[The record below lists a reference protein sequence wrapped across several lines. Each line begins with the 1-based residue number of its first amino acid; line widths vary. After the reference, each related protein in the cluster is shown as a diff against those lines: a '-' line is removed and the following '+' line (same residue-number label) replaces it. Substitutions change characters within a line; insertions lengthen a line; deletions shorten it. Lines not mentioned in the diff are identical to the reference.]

1 MEAIVIKRI
10 IKICIVLIS
19 VMPHLKG
26 QKLEYNNEKDLKAFK
41 FDEKNRTAPF
51 SYVGKRN
58 SEYETHGFET
68 LEYDLAENVPIPDD
82 ILCRKNIGIFVY
94 KVNNKSE
101 IEELIYNGDLDTL
114 VEQKIKQNIR
124 ETTHMYNLPS
134 SKTSEQ
140 FHWFIFPFSSDGGM
154 LDYSSCPN
162 AEKLKIEFHYDF
174 KLYFLTQNLRKI
186 LPEFKSLT
194 ILQVMGHFSEMSKKG
209 MLKYDKM

>member
-1 MEAIVIKRI
+1 M
-10 IKICIVLIS
+10 
-19 VMPHLKG
+19 
-26 QKLEYNNEKDLKAFK
+26 
-41 FDEKNRTAPF
+41 
-51 SYVGKRN
+51 
-58 SEYETHGFET
+58 
-68 LEYDLAENVPIPDD
+68 AENVPIPDD
-82 ILCRKNIGIFVY
+82 ILCRRNIGIFVF

-134 SKTSEQ
+134 SQTSDQ
-140 FHWFIFPFSSDGGM
+140 FHWFVFPFSSDGGM
-154 LDYSSCPN
+154 LDYTSCSN
-162 AEKLKIEFHYDF
+162 AEKLKIELHYDF

>member
-1 MEAIVIKRI
+1 MEAIVINRI

-19 VMPHLKG
+19 VMPYLKG
-26 QKLEYNNEKDLKAFK
+26 QKLEVNLEKDLHAFK
-41 FDEKNRTAPF
+41 FNEKNRTAPF
-51 SYVGKRN
+51 SYLGKRN

-68 LEYDLAENVPIPDD
+68 LEYDLAENVPIPED
-82 ILCRKNIGIFVY
+82 ILCRNNMGIFIF

-134 SKTSEQ
+134 SETSEQ
-140 FHWFIFPFSSDGGM
+140 FHWFIFPFSSDGRM
-154 LDYSSCPN
+154 LNYRSCPN
-162 AEKLKIEFHYDF
+162 AETLKIEFNFGF
-174 KLYFLTQNLRKI
+174 KLYLLTQNLRKI

-194 ILQVMGHFSEMSKKG
+194 ILQDMGHFIEMSKKG

>member
-1 MEAIVIKRI
+1 METREFFKI
-10 IKICIVLIS
+10 IIFLFS
-19 VMPHLKG
+19 FLPNLNG
-26 QKLEYNNEKDLKAFK
+26 QKLEYNSEKNLQAFK

-51 SYVGKRN
+51 SYLGKRN
-58 SEYETHGFET
+58 SEYEKHGFET
-68 LEYDLAENVPIPDD
+68 LVYDLAENVPIPDD
-82 ILCRKNIGIFVY
+82 ILCRSNMGIFVF

-101 IEELIYNGDLDTL
+101 ISELFYNGDLDTL

-134 SKTSEQ
+134 SETSEQ
-140 FHWFIFPFSSDGGM
+140 FHWFIFPFFSNGFLLG
-154 LDYSSCPN
+154 YQTCPN
-162 AEKLKIEFHYDF
+162 AETLNVELHYKS

-209 MLKYDKM
+209 MLKGDKM

>member
-1 MEAIVIKRI
+1 MEPREFFKI
-10 IKICIVLIS
+10 IIFLFS
-19 VMPHLKG
+19 FLPNLNG
-26 QKLEYNNEKDLKAFK
+26 QKLEYNSVKGLQTFK
-41 FDEKNRTAPF
+41 FNDQNRTAPF

-82 ILCRKNIGIFVY
+82 ILCRKNMAIFVF
-94 KVNNKSE
+94 KVNHKSE

-134 SKTSEQ
+134 SQTSEQ
-140 FHWFIFPFSSDGGM
+140 FHWFIFPFFSDGGM
-154 LDYSSCPN
+154 LDYQSCPN
-162 AEKLKIEFHYDF
+162 AEKLKIESHHEFE
-174 KLYFLTQNLRKI
+174 LYLLTQNLRKI